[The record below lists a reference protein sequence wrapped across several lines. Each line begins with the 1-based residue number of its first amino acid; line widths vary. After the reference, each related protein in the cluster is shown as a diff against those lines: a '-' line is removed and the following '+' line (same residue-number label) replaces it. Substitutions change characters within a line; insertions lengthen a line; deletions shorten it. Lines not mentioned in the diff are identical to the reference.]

1 MERFVYALGKALH
14 ALGVLRADRRGADL
28 LGKARLILVLIII
41 EPGLGNDLNDRH
53 GAAVHHAD
61 RQLAGADI
69 LLHQHRLVAGKCLF
83 ERSGELFRLGNNTRA
98 DGGAA
103 GAGLH
108 DARKADALRHRV
120 AAAERDARR
129 RRDAAAAEKDL
140 AQFLIHGERA
150 AEIAAA
156 GIRHAVNVQTC
167 LQLPVFALRAVQR
180 EERDIRGA
188 ADLDHAG
195 ADQPFAAA
203 LGADLVK
210 IGLGLPHGVNGVS
223 GVGRKDAAGII
234 HR

>member
-1 MERFVYALGKALH
+1 ML
-14 ALGVLRADRRGADL
+14 
-28 LGKARLILVLIII
+28 
-41 EPGLGNDLNDRH
+41 
-53 GAAVHHAD
+53 
-61 RQLAGADI
+61 
-69 LLHQHRLVAGKCLF
+69 
-83 ERSGELFRLGNNTRA
+83 SG
-98 DGGAA
+98 
-103 GAGLH
+103 
-108 DARKADALRHRV
+108 HRV

-156 GIRHAVNVQTC
+156 GIRHAVKIQTG
-167 LQLPVFALRAVQR
+167 LQFSVFALRAVQR
-180 EERDIRGA
+180 EERDIRSA

-234 HR
+234 HRRGVSEKKIDQRDLVSARTQRACRARAGADGNIALGAPIRRR